1 MWPIFALVL
10 VGSLFPLHQ
19 LVEATTYTIGDPEY
33 LRIFTKTYR
42 QVWTEILSQG
52 GYLVRT
58 KSPFNCYQPGAA
70 FPHRVR
76 ANEMGF
82 AL

>member
-1 MWPIFALVL
+1 M

-33 LRIFTKTYR
+33 LRIFTKTYH

-58 KSPFNCYQPGAA
+58 HIYHFLIVTSLAAA
-70 FPHRVR
+70 FRVQR
-76 ANEMGF
+76 LLPWSAVFTLN
-82 AL
+82 